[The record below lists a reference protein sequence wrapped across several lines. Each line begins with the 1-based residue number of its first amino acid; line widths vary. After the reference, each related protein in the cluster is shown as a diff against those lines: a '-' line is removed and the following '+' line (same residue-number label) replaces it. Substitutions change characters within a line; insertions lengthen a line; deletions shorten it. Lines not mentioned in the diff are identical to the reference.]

1 MSKMTERKKERL
13 LYRLHRISVAIDDLY
28 LEIEDQDLPN
38 GHKLRTLCVQMMNK
52 LKDCYDSF
60 ALSCEERD
68 NANPPFSL
76 GGGST

>member
-13 LYRLHRISVAIDDLY
+13 TYRLHRISVAIDDLW
-28 LEIEDQDLPN
+28 LEIEDQDLPH
-38 GHKLRTLCVQMMNK
+38 GHMLRLLCIQMLTKIKN
-52 LKDCYDSF
+52 CYDSF

-68 NANPPFSL
+68 NANPPFKL